1 MVKQKILLIGSSGF
15 AGNKVMQK
23 INSDIYELTTLSRN
37 IPKNLNKNTKNII
50 FDFDGLNDRSTLPE
64 SDHII
69 ICLGTPLKLWQL
81 LFINEADMPSFLK
94 VDKDYVIK
102 LAKAAKSSGINNLSL
117 ISAIGA
123 NSSSVNKYLKAKGE
137 VEEAVSKMN
146 FSSLNIYRPSH
157 ICGRLK
163 WERQIGSKRIDMFI
177 GEYASILSKPLMI
190 GPFKDF
196 KGVDIDVLA
205 QSIINNL
212 SSPKNGIQYF
222 TYNNF

>member
-37 IPKNLNKNTKNII
+37 IPKNLNKNTKNIS

-123 NSSSVNKYLKAKGE
+123 NSSSVNKYLTAKGE

>member
-1 MVKQKILLIGSSGF
+1 MDKQKILLIGSSGF

-23 INSDIYELTTLSRN
+23 INNDIYELTTLSRN

-50 FDFDGLNDRSTLPE
+50 FDFDGLNDQSILPE
-64 SDHII
+64 SDHMI

-81 LFINEADMPSFLK
+81 LYINEADMPSFLK

-102 LAKAAKSSGINNLSL
+102 LAKAAKNSGINNLSL

-137 VEEAVSKMN
+137 VEEAVTSMGFN
-146 FSSLNIYRPSH
+146 SLNIYRPSH

-190 GPFKDF
+190 GPFRDF
-196 KGVDIDVLA
+196 KGVDIDVLS

-212 SSPKNGIQYF
+212 RSPRNGIHYF